1 MRELRPKGI
10 EINIDDKP
18 RRLLFT
24 LNAIDELQEEY
35 ELPIP
40 EIIAKVFDTDAGKL
54 EAYKHL
60 KKIITILL
68 NNDVEIHNEE
78 NPGDKWE
85 FVTERYVG
93 NRLTIDNIG
102 IISEAMLIAF
112 TRSFPKKHEDDDDDP
127 NRKSGR

>member
-60 KKIITILL
+60 KKIITTLI